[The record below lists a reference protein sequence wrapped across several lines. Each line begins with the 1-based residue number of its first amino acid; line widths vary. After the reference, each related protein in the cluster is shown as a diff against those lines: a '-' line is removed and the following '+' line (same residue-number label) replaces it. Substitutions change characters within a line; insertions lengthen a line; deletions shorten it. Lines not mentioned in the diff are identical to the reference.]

1 MRVLV
6 SQSFEVVFLQNSGNF
21 ISFSVDEAD
30 EERLDEE
37 DGTKKDVITEKKV
50 ESGSNNIL
58 VVETEFERMP
68 RRSSFRSKER
78 REITR

>member
-1 MRVLV
+1 M
-6 SQSFEVVFLQNSGNF
+6 QNSGNF

-30 EERLDEE
+30 EERLDEKE
-37 DGTKKDVITEKKV
+37 DRKKEVIAEKKA
-50 ESGSNNIL
+50 ESGNNNIL

>member
-1 MRVLV
+1 M
-6 SQSFEVVFLQNSGNF
+6 
-21 ISFSVDEAD
+21 DEAD
-30 EERLDEE
+30 EERLDEKE
-37 DGTKKDVITEKKV
+37 DRKKEVIAEKKA
-50 ESGSNNIL
+50 ESGNNNIL